1 MYWRNVCRG
10 AAVCVAMGGVMPA
23 VQAAVDPGFTV
34 SGTASLSSFLTGG
47 QLINQAA
54 EWEQYVLSDY
64 EHVVVETVQPQ
75 PGIPGK
81 VETVSYH
88 NRSVANYWEDY
99 ASYTVS
105 SSDWEYHSGGY
116 VLFSGV
122 VDISPES
129 VLYNKSIKLQV
140 STSADY
146 KNAPNTLPPEVY
158 DGPSCCGFVSP
169 SYSIKRNGVWTP
181 LNSFIE
187 IFPGFLGNTE
197 GGAFNS
203 WTASADPYGVNSAAV
218 FNDNHFEF
226 SILAYV
232 GGTARIGNITLGLSS
247 RVELP
252 LDETSVRTVLF
263 SQETPALP
271 VDEPSAIA
279 LLLAGGGIAA
289 SMARRRARGK
299 NAL

>member
-1 MYWRNVCRG
+1 MYLRNMYRG
-10 AAVCVAMGGVMPA
+10 AAVCVAIGMFMPV

-34 SGTASLSSFLTGG
+34 TGTVSHSSFPINAE
-47 QLINQAA
+47 LINKAA
-54 EWEQYVLSDY
+54 NLEQYVDGY
-64 EHVVVETVQPQ
+64 EHIVVETVQAQ
-75 PGIPGK
+75 PGVPGK
-81 VETVSYH
+81 IETVKIK
-88 NRSVANYWEDY
+88 NTSVRKYWEDS
-99 ASYTVS
+99 ATYTVLPS
-105 SSDWEYHSGGY
+105 SWTYANDAY
-116 VLFSGV
+116 VVFSGV
-122 VDISPES
+122 VDISPDS
-129 VLYNKSIKLQV
+129 VFYNQSLKLSV

-146 KNAPNTLPPEVY
+146 KNASNSLPPEAY
-158 DGPSCCGFVSP
+158 DGPPCCGFVSP

-203 WTASADPYGVNSAAV
+203 WTASAEQNGVNSEAV
-218 FNDNHFEF
+218 FNENHFEF

-232 GGTARIGNITLGLSS
+232 GSSVRVGNITLNLSS

-252 LDETSVRTVLF
+252 FEETFVRTVLS

-271 VDEPSAIA
+271 VDEPSTIA
-279 LLLAGGGIAA
+279 LILAGGGIAV

-299 NAL
+299 STL